1 MSGLNCRR
9 FARLLIVS
17 LLLTACRGNTPV
29 AAPPEPSVQKNGDG
43 VLIEMPQK
51 ARDAIALRT
60 MPASYGILT
69 QRLQTTA
76 VIKPDEYRLS
86 HVSPRIGG
94 KAVKVEAKLGD
105 NVKAGQTLA
114 ELDSIELGDRKAAY
128 LTARAN
134 YDVARRNYD
143 RESKLYKQEI
153 SSEKEYLDAR
163 GDFERD
169 EASFNAA
176 REALRL
182 LNIPDREIEN
192 LQWSKSSRD
201 PLSYFPLVSPFTGTV
216 IARHITLGEMVRP
229 DATPF
234 TIADLSTVWVIVD
247 VYEKDLG
254 GVTVG
259 DSAKVLVDSYP
270 NEVFR
275 GKVTYLNNVVDEATR
290 TAPARVQIPN
300 EDGRLRPGMFATVT
314 LALHPAKSR
323 ESVLIPAG
331 AVQQVSGKNV
341 AFVEQRPGT
350 YAVRDLTLGD
360 RSQEQVQVRSGVA
373 QGDLVVTTGGF
384 YLKSMLLKQELGG
397 D

>member
-1 MSGLNCRR
+1 
-9 FARLLIVS
+9 
-17 LLLTACRGNTPV
+17 
-29 AAPPEPSVQKNGDG
+29 
-43 VLIEMPQK
+43 
-51 ARDAIALRT
+51 
-60 MPASYGILT
+60 
-69 QRLQTTA
+69 
-76 VIKPDEYRLS
+76 
-86 HVSPRIGG
+86 
-94 KAVKVEAKLGD
+94 
-105 NVKAGQTLA
+105 
-114 ELDSIELGDRKAAY
+114 KAAY

-290 TAPARVQIPN
+290 TEPARFQIPN

-360 RSQEQVQVRSGVA
+360 RSQEQVQV
-373 QGDLVVTTGGF
+373 
-384 YLKSMLLKQELGG
+384 
-397 D
+397 